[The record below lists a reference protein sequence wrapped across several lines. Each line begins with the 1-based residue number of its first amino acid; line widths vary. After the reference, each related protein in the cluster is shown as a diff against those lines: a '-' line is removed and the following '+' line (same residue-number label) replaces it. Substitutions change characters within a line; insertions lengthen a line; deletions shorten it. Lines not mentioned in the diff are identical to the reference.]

1 MIGRFRRAPIRLQ
14 FVVLAAIPIPAVL
27 LSVVALLP
35 EPYIFQ
41 AKQVV
46 AVRSTQIELIV
57 EQLRNSADDADA
69 EKLLRASAPT
79 GLEMR
84 ILPWRDPNVGSSHQ
98 GDMQFIADDLRDVL
112 PPDFEATVVPQ
123 DAEHNAL
130 AVRVDAKRGLLVR
143 FSDADT
149 YPAVFGTIV
158 ELIAKILM
166 LILPMLLLVLYIGG
180 VITSPLVR
188 FAEAAKSLRLDGN
201 EEQLFTV
208 AGAKELR
215 TLATA
220 LNDMRRGI
228 RKMVDDRTR
237 MLTAVSH
244 DLRTPLTRLRMRV
257 ERSKEIPSKQ
267 AMLDDIATLTAMIEE
282 SLQYLSSTARDEPL
296 RKVDIA
302 ALIKT
307 IVAGFSDVGHTVI
320 YVGPERF
327 GYSCKQKGLTRAVT
341 NIVENAVRFGEIVHV
356 QLSNFPPSKVS
367 IVVQDDGPGLA
378 EGLHEKALEPFY
390 KADEARSSNTNS
402 GFGLGLSIADEI
414 AKSHGGSLLLENI
427 SPHGLRATISLPP
440 EQVVPV
446 KNSKTDEMQRHAS
459 TRQALAKG
467 RQSTT

>member
-1 MIGRFRRAPIRLQ
+1 MINRFRRAPIRLQ

-27 LSVVALLP
+27 VSVIALLP

-41 AKQVV
+41 AKQVI

-69 EKLLRASAPT
+69 EMLLRASAPI

-84 ILPWRDPNVGSSHQ
+84 ILPWRDLNVGSSHQ
-98 GDMQFIADDLRDVL
+98 EDMQLIADDLRDVL
-112 PPDFEATVVPQ
+112 PPDFEATVLPQ
-123 DAEHNAL
+123 EAL

-201 EEQLFTV
+201 EEQLFTD

-220 LNDMRRGI
+220 LNDMRRRI

-257 ERSKEIPSKQ
+257 ERSKETPSKQ

-282 SLQYLSSTARDEPL
+282 SLQYLSSTARDEPF

-302 ALIKT
+302 ALMKT
-307 IVAGFSDVGHTVI
+307 IVAGFSDFGHTVI

-327 GYSCKQKGLTRAVT
+327 GYSCKQKALTRAVT
-341 NIVENAVRFGEIVHV
+341 NIVENAVRFGKIVHV

-378 EGLHEKALEPFY
+378 DGLHEKALEPFF
-390 KADEARSSNTNS
+390 KADEARSSNSNS

-414 AKSHGGSLLLENI
+414 AKSHGGSLSLENI

-440 EQVVPV
+440 ARVVPL
-446 KNSKTDEMQRHAS
+446 KNSKADDIQGQAS

-467 RQSTT
+467 R

>member
-14 FVVLAAIPIPAVL
+14 FIVLAAIPIPAVL
-27 LSVVALLP
+27 LSVIALLP

-41 AKQVV
+41 NGPAQKLVT
-46 AVRSTQIELIV
+46 VRSTQIELIV
-57 EQLRNSADDADA
+57 EQVRNSANDADA
-69 EKLLRASAPT
+69 EKLLRASAPV
-79 GLEMR
+79 GLEMK
-84 ILPWRDPNVGSSHQ
+84 ILPWRDVNVASSRRE
-98 GDMQFIADDLRDVL
+98 DLQFIADELRDVL
-112 PPDFEATVVPQ
+112 PADFEAKVLPQ
-123 DAEHNAL
+123 DAGHNAL

-149 YPAVFGTIV
+149 YPAFLGVVV
-158 ELIAKILM
+158 ELIAKVLI
-166 LILPMLLLVLYIGG
+166 LILPMVLLVLYIGG

-188 FAEAAKSLRLDGN
+188 FAETAKSLRLDSN
-201 EEQLFTV
+201 EEELFTV

-220 LNDMRRGI
+220 LNDMRRRI

-267 AMLDDIATLTAMIEE
+267 SMLDDIATLTAMIED

-302 ALIKT
+302 ALLKT
-307 IVAGFSDVGHTVI
+307 VVAGFCDLGHTVI

-327 GYSCKQKGLTRAVT
+327 GYSCKQKGLTRAIT
-341 NIVENAVRFGEIVHV
+341 NIVENAVRFGTIVDV
-356 QLSNFPPSKVS
+356 QLSNYPPSEVA
-367 IVVQDDGPGLA
+367 IVVRDNGPGLA
-378 EGLHEKALEPFY
+378 HSLHEKALEPFF
-390 KADEARSSNTNS
+390 KADEARTSKSDS

-414 AKSHGGSLLLENI
+414 VKGHDGSLALENI
-427 SPHGLRATISLPP
+427 SPHGLRVTILLPQA
-440 EQVVPV
+440 QVVSSRGAKAAP
-446 KNSKTDEMQRHAS
+446 AS
-459 TRQALAKG
+459 ALA
-467 RQSTT
+467 S